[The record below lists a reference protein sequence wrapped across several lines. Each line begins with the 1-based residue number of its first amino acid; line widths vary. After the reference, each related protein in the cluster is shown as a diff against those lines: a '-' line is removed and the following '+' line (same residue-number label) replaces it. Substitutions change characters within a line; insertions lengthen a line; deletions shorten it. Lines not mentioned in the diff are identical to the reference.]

1 MHPVAAPGQ
10 VRQGVAQ
17 VGVIVRRPVDRL
29 GNAFS
34 VGIVA
39 VGDTT
44 KAKLVRSTPETFK
57 GLGLSQQSA
66 SCPPKGVVCWYRL
79 FNCHLS

>member
-1 MHPVAAPGQ
+1 MVRGTLFLAVSPVM
-10 VRQGVAQ
+10 RLKLS
-17 VGVIVRRPVDRL
+17 VRRPVDRL
-29 GNAFS
+29 GNAFF

-66 SCPPKGVVCWYRL
+66 SCPPKGVACWYRL